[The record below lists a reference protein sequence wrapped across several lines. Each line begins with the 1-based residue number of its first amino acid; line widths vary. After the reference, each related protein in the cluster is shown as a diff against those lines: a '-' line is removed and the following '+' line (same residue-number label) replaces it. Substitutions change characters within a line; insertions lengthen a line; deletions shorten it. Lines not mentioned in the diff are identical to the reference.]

1 MVYYFSMSNT
11 LKLGISGIR
20 GIWGESLTSEN
31 TEQLIKIFLSVVKP
45 KKVLLGTDTR
55 KSRNEIS
62 EIVIRVLQEHGC
74 NSIDCGITAT
84 PTLALMVRTE
94 SADAGIMITASHN
107 PAPWNGL
114 KFFSPDGLFL
124 DPSVMNQ
131 IIKQYE
137 SGENPL
143 LNTASGSVVKQDD
156 AGKNHIDKILK
167 HVQIDTIKNAQ
178 LKVVIDVG
186 NGAGIDADRY
196 MMEQLGI
203 DAMYLHENTNGEF
216 ERNPEPLPE
225 FLDVLGQKVRETGA
239 HIGFAQDP
247 DADRLAIVDE
257 KGNPIGE
264 EYTLALT
271 MRHYLQT
278 HTEKQG
284 GTVVANLST
293 SKMFDDVANEF
304 GCNSI
309 RTQIGEI
316 HVANAMVEHQ
326 AVFGGE
332 GNGGVIWPEIGY
344 VRDSYVG
351 IILILEMLAVTG
363 KKLSELVAEIPK
375 YEIVKDK
382 IEASSRQEVEMY
394 LEKVKTVFSEFSI
407 DETDGIKVNFDNGW
421 LHVRASNTEPIVR
434 FFAEAPTKEQA
445 QDWIMAIKIK

>member
-1 MVYYFSMSNT
+1 MLNT

-20 GIWGESLTSEN
+20 GIWGESLTPEN
-31 TEQLIKIFLSVVKP
+31 TEQLVKIFLDVVRP
-45 KKVLLGTDTR
+45 KKIVLGTDTR
-55 KSRNEIS
+55 RSRNEIS
-62 EIVIRVLQEHGC
+62 EIVVSVLQSHGC
-74 NSIDCGITAT
+74 EIIDCGITAT
-84 PTLALMVRTE
+84 PTLALIVCIE

-114 KFFSPDGLFL
+114 KFFTPDGLFL
-124 DPSVMNQ
+124 DPSIMHR
-131 IIKQYE
+131 IISKYE
-137 SGENPL
+137 SGESSVL
-143 LNTASGSVVKQDD
+143 DVATGSIMKKDD

-167 HVQIDTIKNAQ
+167 HVQVDIIQNAK
-178 LKVVIDVG
+178 LTAVIDIG
-186 NGAGIDADRY
+186 NGAGIDADAY
-196 MMEQLGI
+196 LMEQLGVDGI
-203 DAMYLHENTNGEF
+203 YLHEKTDGDF

-225 FLDVLGQKVRETGA
+225 FLDVLGQKVREAGA
-239 HIGFAQDP
+239 DIGFAQDP

-257 KGNPIGE
+257 HGQPIGE
-264 EYTLALT
+264 EYTLVLA

-278 HTEKQG
+278 RSEKQG

-293 SKMFDDVANEF
+293 SKMFDDVAREF
-304 GCNSI
+304 GCNI
-309 RTQIGEI
+309 MRTQIGEI
-316 HVANAMVEHQ
+316 HVANGMVAGQ

-351 IILILEMLAVTG
+351 IILILEMLAITG

-382 IEASSRQEVEMY
+382 IEVSSRKEVEQY
-394 LEKVKTVFSEFSI
+394 LEKVKMVFSEFSR

-445 QDWIMAIKIK
+445 QHWIDTILYCL

>member
-1 MVYYFSMSNT
+1 MQNT

-20 GIWGESLTSEN
+20 GIWGKSLLPEN
-31 TEQLIKIFLSVVKP
+31 TEQIIKIFLDVVKP
-45 KKVLLGTDTR
+45 KKVILGTDTR

-62 EIVIRVLQEHGC
+62 EIVIRVLREYGC
-74 NSIDCGITAT
+74 TVIHCGITAT
-84 PTLALMVRTE
+84 PTLAFTVRTE

-114 KFFSPDGLFL
+114 KFFTPLGLFL

-143 LNTASGSVVKQDD
+143 LDTTPGSVVKKDD

-167 HVQIDTIKNAQ
+167 HVQVDVIKNAK
-178 LKVVIDVG
+178 LTTVIDMG
-186 NGAGIDADRY
+186 NGAGIDADAY
-196 MMEQLGI
+196 MMAQLGI
-203 DAMYLHENTNGEF
+203 DAIYLHEKIEGEF

-239 HIGFAQDP
+239 QVGFAQDP

-264 EYTLALT
+264 EYTLVLA

-278 HTEKQG
+278 RTEKQG
-284 GTVVANLST
+284 GPVVANLST

-304 GCNSI
+304 GCKI
-309 RTQIGEI
+309 MRTQIGEI
-316 HVANAMVEHQ
+316 HVANAMVENQ

-332 GNGGVIWPEIGY
+332 GNGGIIWPEIGY

-351 IILILEMLAVTG
+351 IALILEMLAVTG
-363 KKLSELVAEIPK
+363 KTLSELVAEIPK

-382 IEASSRQEVEMY
+382 IEVSSRQEVEMY
-394 LEKVKTVFSEFSI
+394 LEKVKTIFSEFSI

-445 QDWIMAIKIK
+445 QDWIHKIL

>member
-1 MVYYFSMSNT
+1 MSNT

-20 GIWGESLTSEN
+20 GIWGESLTPEN

-62 EIVIRVLQEHGC
+62 EIVIRVLQGYGC
-74 NSIDCGITAT
+74 HIIDCGITAT

-131 IIKQYE
+131 IIKYYE
-137 SGENPL
+137 SEESPL
-143 LNTASGSVVKQDD
+143 LDAVSGSVVKKND

-167 HVQIDTIKNAQ
+167 NVQIDTIKNAQ
-178 LKVVIDVG
+178 LKVVIDIG
-186 NGAGIDADRY
+186 NGAGVDADAY

-203 DAMYLHENTNGEF
+203 DAIYLHEKTDGEF

-225 FLDVLGQKVRETGA
+225 FLGVLGQKVHDTGA

-257 KGNPIGE
+257 NGNPIGE
-264 EYTLALT
+264 EYTLALA

-278 HTEKQG
+278 RSEKQG

-304 GCNSI
+304 GCNII

-316 HVANAMVEHQ
+316 YVANAIVENQ

-332 GNGGVIWPEIGY
+332 GNGGIIWPEIGY

-363 KKLSELVAEIPK
+363 KKISELVAEIPK

-382 IEASSRQEVEMY
+382 IEVSSRKEVEQY
-394 LEKVKTVFSEFSI
+394 LEKVKTVFSKFRM
-407 DETDGIKVNFDNGW
+407 DTTDGIKVNFDNGW

-445 QDWIMAIKIK
+445 QDWIHKIL

>member
-1 MVYYFSMSNT
+1 MHNI

-20 GIWGESLTSEN
+20 GIWGESLTPKN
-31 TEQLIKIFLSVVKP
+31 TAQLVKIFLAVVKP
-45 KKVLLGTDTR
+45 KKIVLGTDTR

-62 EIVIRVLQEHGC
+62 ALVIQILQTYGC
-74 NSIDCGITAT
+74 QVIDCGITAT
-84 PTLALMVRTE
+84 PTLALTVRTE

-114 KFFSPDGLFL
+114 KFFTPDGLFL
-124 DPSVMNQ
+124 DPSIMNQ

-137 SGENPL
+137 SRDNPL
-143 LNTASGSVVKQDD
+143 LDTAPGSVIKKDD

-167 HVQIDTIKNAQ
+167 YVQVDVIKNAK
-178 LKVVIDVG
+178 LTTVIDIG
-186 NGAGIDADRY
+186 NGAGIDADMY
-196 MMEQLGI
+196 MMEQLGV
-203 DAMYLHENTNGEF
+203 DAIYLHEKNDGKF

-225 FLDVLGQKVRETGA
+225 FLDVLSQKVRETGA
-239 HIGFAQDP
+239 QVGFAQDP
-247 DADRLAIVDE
+247 DADRLAVVDE
-257 KGNPIGE
+257 NGHPIGE
-264 EYTLALT
+264 EYTLALA

-278 HTEKQG
+278 RTEKRG
-284 GTVVANLST
+284 GTVIANLST

-316 HVANAMVEHQ
+316 HVANAMVENQ

-332 GNGGVIWPEIGY
+332 GNGGIIWPEIGY

-382 IEASSRQEVEMY
+382 IEVSSRQEVEAY

-445 QDWIMAIKIK
+445 QDWIGSIK